1 MPDEKRT
8 VFIPFGVKPIA
19 EMTLTEIIEEI
30 NMSRQGMQMLKRE
43 VETLRALLVDE
54 IIGVTMQPRE
64 PLDKKDEPVVD
75 STQSGESDEKKGN
88 FQA

>member
-1 MPDEKRT
+1 MEEKRT
-8 VFIPFGVKPIA
+8 IFIPFGVKPIA

-30 NMSRQGMQMLKRE
+30 NMSRQAMQMLNRE
-43 VETLRALLVDE
+43 VNTLRALLVDE

-64 PLDKKDEPVVD
+64 PLDKKDDPVVD
-75 STQSGESDEKKGN
+75 SEQSGESDEKKGN